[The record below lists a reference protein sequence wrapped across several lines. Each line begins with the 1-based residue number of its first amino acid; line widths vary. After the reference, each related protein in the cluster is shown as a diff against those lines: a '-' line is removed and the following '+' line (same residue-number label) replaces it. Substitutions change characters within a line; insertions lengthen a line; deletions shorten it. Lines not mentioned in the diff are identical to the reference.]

1 MDNEIVRSRLVDV
14 LLSGHD
20 HDLAIGYDGRTVMV
34 ESNEEG
40 NFVTAVDF
48 AVSVQGEGS
57 ERKLS
62 WLPSF
67 RVHDSMTVTHD
78 LQVQAAVARLEA
90 EMSQQFAVEIGATAV

>member
-40 NFVTAVDF
+40 NFVTAIDF
-48 AVSVQGEGS
+48 PASFQGEGG
-57 ERKLS
+57 EGKVG

-67 RVHDSMTVTHD
+67 RVHDSMTVTPD
-78 LQVQAAVARLEA
+78 PQVQAAVDRLEA
-90 EMSQQFAVEIGATAV
+90 EMSQQFDVEIGAT